1 MKGMYS
7 IPFEKRPKQLE
18 LIQAADELTADGVLP
33 LAEEIAAHLKVSIE
47 TVYKRVAKLSKIT
60 KRPYFRPMEIE
71 LRVKKIQ
78 DSKNAR

>member
-1 MKGMYS
+1 MYS
-7 IPFEKRPKQLE
+7 TPFEKRPKQLE
-18 LIQAADELTADGVLP
+18 LIQAADELTVNDILP
-33 LAEEIAAHLKVSIE
+33 LAWEIAAHLKVTIE
-47 TVYKRVAKLSKIT
+47 TVYKRAAKLSKIT